1 MLRSY
6 EISAEKECYT
16 LVDGSD
22 YAPGGRLWPGNVMA
36 MQDLPTSSKPPLT
49 SRRLLLVDD
58 DTIFCELAGEVLR
71 AAGACV
77 AVKHDGAEAIDY
89 LEEADCDL
97 IVVDLIMPK
106 VDGFRLISML
116 RHMRKTRHLPII
128 VVTSRRDQKAYKDT
142 ISMDIS
148 AYLTK
153 PVNWSDLPNQVNRA
167 LQRTAL

>member
-1 MLRSY
+1 
-6 EISAEKECYT
+6 
-16 LVDGSD
+16 
-22 YAPGGRLWPGNVMA
+22 
-36 MQDLPTSSKPPLT
+36 MQDLAKSPKTLLS

-58 DTIFCELAGEVLR
+58 DPIFCELAGEILK
-71 AAGACV
+71 AAGADV
-77 AVKHDGAEAIDY
+77 VIKRDGAEAVEF
-89 LEEADCDL
+89 LETESCDL

-116 RHMRKTRHLPII
+116 RHMPKTKDLPVI

-153 PVNWSDLPNQVNRA
+153 PVNWTDLPSQVDRA
-167 LQRTAL
+167 LQKALQSA